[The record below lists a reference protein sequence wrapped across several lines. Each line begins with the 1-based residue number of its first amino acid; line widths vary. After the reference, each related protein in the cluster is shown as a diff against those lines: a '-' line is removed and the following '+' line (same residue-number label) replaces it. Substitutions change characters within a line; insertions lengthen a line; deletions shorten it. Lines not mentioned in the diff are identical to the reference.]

1 MGILRWFVGLVVLL
15 LAALGLLYYTAGKAA
30 GPKIDI
36 STKAIVGQQ
45 APLTV
50 VASSPETDALT
61 IRIEQSGQ
69 TIPVFTLSPGSAVD
83 RNEGG
88 VTVTRTIGKKDFPQ
102 LQPGPAKVVV
112 TAARPVFYGVRHVA
126 STASTNIQLRF
137 DPPRIAVVSTKHYIN
152 VGGSEMIVYRVTPHD
167 AQSGVKVGDFTYPG
181 FAADGAGIHGEP
193 SLKVAF
199 FALLYNQ

>member
-30 GPKIDI
+30 GPKIEI

-50 VASSPETDALT
+50 VANSPETDALT

-69 TIPVFTLSPGSAVD
+69 TIPVFTLSPGSAVE
-83 RNEGG
+83 RKEGG
-88 VTVTRTIGKKDFPQ
+88 VSVTRTIGKKDFPQ

-112 TAARPVFYGVRHVA
+112 TAARPVFYGLRHVA
-126 STASTNIQLRF
+126 SSAGANIQLRF
-137 DPPRIAVVSTKHYIN
+137 DPPRIAVLSTKH
-152 VGGSEMIVYRVTPHD
+152 
-167 AQSGVKVGDFTYPG
+167 
-181 FAADGAGIHGEP
+181 
-193 SLKVAF
+193 
-199 FALLYNQ
+199 